1 MGLGCREHLRRGWVG
16 CEGGGGGIDG
26 FVRETRKKEKDLGEV
41 FFQDFFFFFGIGFEF
56 LKYGCFCLET
66 FSFFFSFI
74 KAHKAQNWFRDAT
87 FRLNVQI

>member
-41 FFQDFFFFFGIGFEF
+41 FFQDFFFFWYWFRIFEVRLLLFGN
-56 LKYGCFCLET
+56 
-66 FSFFFSFI
+66 FFFLF
-74 KAHKAQNWFRDAT
+74 
-87 FRLNVQI
+87 